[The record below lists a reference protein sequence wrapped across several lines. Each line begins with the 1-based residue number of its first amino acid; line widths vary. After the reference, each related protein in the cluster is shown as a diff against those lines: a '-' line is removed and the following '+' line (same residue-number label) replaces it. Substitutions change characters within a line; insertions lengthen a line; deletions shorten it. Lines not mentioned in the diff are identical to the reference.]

1 MSTCWVRVLIG
12 GLLWGGVLRAQEAW
26 QAFRPVYRSAPL
38 VSAERPRLR
47 DAAPFQVEW
56 RLSPTLQAL
65 YEKVLESYRT
75 ATTLPGY
82 RVQVLAT
89 PNRAV
94 ADSVRIYLMENFPE
108 VSVYRLYEVPTY
120 KLRVGDFL
128 DRQAAEQWLE
138 QHRREFPGAFVVP
151 DQVLRR

>member
-1 MSTCWVRVLIG
+1 MRRGWV
-12 GLLWGGVLRAQEAW
+12 GVLLVGFLGGEGLWAQEAW
-26 QAFRPVYRSAPL
+26 QAFRPLYPSEPL

-47 DAAPFQVEW
+47 DPGPFQVEW

-65 YEKVLESYRT
+65 YEKVLETYRT

-82 RVQVLAT
+82 RVQVIAT
-89 PNRAV
+89 PNRTI

-108 VSVYRLYEVPTY
+108 VPVYRSYEAPIY
-120 KLRVGDFL
+120 KIRVGDFL
-128 DRQAAEQWLE
+128 ERRVAEQWVE
-138 QHRREFPGAFVVP
+138 EHRREFPGAFVVP